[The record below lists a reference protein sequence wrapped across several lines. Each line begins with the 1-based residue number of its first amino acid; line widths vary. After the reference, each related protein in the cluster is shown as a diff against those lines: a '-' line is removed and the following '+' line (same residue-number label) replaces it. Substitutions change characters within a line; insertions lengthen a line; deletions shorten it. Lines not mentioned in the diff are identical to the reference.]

1 MSRRLWMGLATVL
14 GLAKRG
20 YFIPHRHAGD
30 SADGRSMDY
39 PAAGG
44 AFEAARQNFLQVLEI
59 IESFAADLEGFGV
72 EPPPEPRW
80 QQDWFPRLDG
90 ACAYALTRHH
100 APKRIIEVGSG
111 HSTRFLSRAVRDG
124 GLGTRITAIDPAP
137 RAALD
142 ALPITL
148 IRDTLQRAGTDP
160 FQLLEAG
167 DVLFIDSSH
176 VLMPG
181 SDVDI
186 LINRVM
192 PGLPVGTFVHLHDI
206 FLPRGYPSEWA
217 WRGYNEQQAVAAL
230 LQGGAYEVVFA
241 SAFARAAMGNEVSGT
256 VVGRLPMPDGAFE
269 SSLWLRKL
277 VGEDYL

>member
-20 YFIPHRHAGD
+20 YFIPHRHA
-30 SADGRSMDY
+30 ADGRSMDY
-39 PAAGG
+39 AAAG
-44 AFEAARQNFLQVLEI
+44 AVLEGARENLLQTIEI
-59 IESFAADLEGFGV
+59 INSFSSELESFGA
-72 EPPPEPRW
+72 EPPPAPRW

-100 APKRIIEVGSG
+100 APKRIVEVGSG

-124 GLGTRITAIDPAP
+124 GLETQITAIDPAP

-142 ALPITL
+142 GLPITL
-148 IRDTLQRAGTDP
+148 IRDTLQGAGTDSI
-160 FQLLEAG
+160 QRLEAG
-167 DVLFIDSSH
+167 DFLFIDSSH

-186 LINRVM
+186 LLNRVM
-192 PGLPVGTFVHLHDI
+192 PGLPAGTFVHIHDI
-206 FLPRGYPSEWA
+206 FLPRGYPQEWS

-241 SAFARAAMGNEVSGT
+241 SAFVRATMASELSRT
-256 VVGRLPMPDGAFE
+256 IVGRLAMPAGGFE
-269 SSLWLRKL
+269 SSLWLRKRT
-277 VGEDYL
+277 